1 MKQELRVPHAARTR
15 VVSRVKDPPRTDT
28 DHGTSPGLKA
38 RPKSSALD
46 ASTANLARRRSPQFN
61 NNLRPATNGLGAPKV
76 VEQFARLGRREDASC
91 KGSADGVNG
100 KIKELESRLGESEKL
115 VRELQQEVTELKTEI
130 EKLQEK
136 NVELESQNKKLEQDL
151 TAAEENIKMMEKND
165 QVELDGKS
173 KFRDLLELVQK
184 NSKNSAEM
192 EEVQQN
198 VVIKMPIPTLS
209 PSKGASH
216 GPPPLPPP
224 PPPLPHSASGRAT
237 VGKASALVQLYHS
250 LTKQG
255 SASNGG
261 SASPFSGFA
270 HRGIVGELQHRSAHL
285 LAIKADVETKGPL
298 IKHLIQKVLW
308 SSFTSMED
316 VLAFVDWLDGELST
330 LADERAVLKHFDWPE
345 KRADALR
352 EAAVE
357 FRGLKQLEAHVH
369 SLKDDSSL
377 SCEVTLKKIS
387 NLLDNIHAD
396 AHDGARF
403 EQGVDRLIKLRNAN
417 MMLYKECKI
426 PTDWMLDSGMVNQM
440 KQSSVKLARLYLSR
454 ATMEL
459 KVFQHSER
467 QSAQEALLLQGVKF
481 AYRTRQASKI
491 KSKLLLSNLSNVVPD
506 FTAVCRSA
514 RL

>member
-15 VVSRVKDPPRTDT
+15 VVSRAKDPPITDT

-38 RPKSSALD
+38 RPKSTALD

-61 NNLRPATNGLGAPKV
+61 NKLRPATNGLSAPKV

-130 EKLQEK
+130 EKLQVK

-151 TAAEENIKMMEKND
+151 IAAEANIKMMEKND

-209 PSKGASH
+209 PSKGSSH

-224 PPPLPHSASGRAT
+224 PPHSLPHSASGRAT
-237 VGKASALVQLYHS
+237 VSKASALVQLYHS

-261 SASPFSGFA
+261 SASPISGFA

-377 SCEVTLKKIS
+377 SCEVALKKIS
-387 NLLDNIHAD
+387 NLLDK
-396 AHDGARF
+396 F

-481 AYRTRQASKI
+481 AYRTHQFAGVLDSELMITIEDLKKRVESQSR
-491 KSKLLLSNLSNVVPD
+491 
-506 FTAVCRSA
+506 RSQ
-514 RL
+514 